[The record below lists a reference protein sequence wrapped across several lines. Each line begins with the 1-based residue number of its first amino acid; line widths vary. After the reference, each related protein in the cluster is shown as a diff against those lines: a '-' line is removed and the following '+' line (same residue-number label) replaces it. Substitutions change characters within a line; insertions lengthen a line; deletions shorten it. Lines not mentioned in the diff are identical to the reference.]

1 MAINKA
7 VAAITAGIL
16 ASGLAMAQEPRATH
30 LAPPAQG
37 RMNLRPP
44 SNDRAALAT
53 PGMGKWWKN
62 SELMQKIGVSNAQT
76 EQIEAIFQDRR
87 LKLVDLHSNLEKQE
101 SMLEPLVNADHPDQD
116 QVSAQIDRIA
126 AARAALEK
134 SNAEMMLAIRRV
146 LTVEQWKRLKAE
158 GGEPPVPAPTTEKSS
173 PRGPGD

>member
-1 MAINKA
+1 MAVSKA

-16 ASGLAMAQEPRATH
+16 ASGLALAQTPRATH

-44 SNDRAALAT
+44 STDRAALAT

-62 SELMQKIGVSNAQT
+62 SELMQKIGVSNSQV

-87 LKLVDLHSNLEKQE
+87 LKLVDLHANLERQE
-101 SMLEPLVNADHPDQD
+101 SMLEPLVNADHPDQE

-126 AARAALEK
+126 TARAALEK

-146 LTVEQWKRLKAE
+146 LTVEQWKKLKAE